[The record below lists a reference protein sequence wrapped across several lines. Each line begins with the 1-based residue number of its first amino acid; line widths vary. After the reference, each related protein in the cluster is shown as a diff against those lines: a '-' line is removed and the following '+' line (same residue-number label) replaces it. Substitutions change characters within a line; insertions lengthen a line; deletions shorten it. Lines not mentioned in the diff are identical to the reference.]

1 MENNL
6 NKKEWIKTGIF
17 IGFWVLVALISF
29 FWLAKLASDE
39 GNFTW
44 IYNALDEKR
53 TTVTQLMGV
62 TAGSSTAITML
73 PGDAGTPIAEQLAD
87 LSGYFIFIM
96 ALVCFEKWMVTI
108 AGTLAFKILIPVA
121 CLLFI
126 VSKLFSKD
134 GKLAEAGIKIA
145 LVGLMMFAIVP
156 ASVVLTAAIDDS
168 YQASIQQMIEEA
180 ENENA
185 QIQNTIGE
193 EEDDTI
199 IEKLFK
205 KVQGGV
211 TGTLKKFENTL
222 NQLTEAIAVL
232 LVTSCAIPLGVL
244 IFFLWLIKLITGVSL
259 SLPWFKA
266 SKLMPKKGIDL
277 G

>member
-62 TAGSSTAITML
+62 TAGSSTAITLL

-121 CLLFI
+121 CLILI
-126 VSKLFSKD
+126 ISKLFSKD
-134 GKLAEAGIKIA
+134 GKLAEMGIKIA

-211 TGTLKKFENTL
+211 SGTLKKFENTL
-222 NQLTEAIAVL
+222 NRITEAIAVL

-266 SKLMPKKGIDL
+266 SRLLPKKGIDL
-277 G
+277 D